1 MTFRSPSP
9 KDDAAGAKPLV
20 TWHQGGP
27 GGNSFYG
34 LFGEEGYFQVSEEGT
49 RVNNAT
55 SWNLVANM
63 IYLDSP
69 AGSNDPVG
77 FSTCSTGGTVE
88 TVCKWDDK
96 SQAEA
101 YAHTM
106 MAFYKVCVCVCVMC
120 VFYKV
125 CVMCVSIC
133 LMCVNVSCGVW
144 HMLVL

>member
-1 MTFRSPSP
+1 
-9 KDDAAGAKPLV
+9 
-20 TWHQGGP
+20 
-27 GGNSFYG
+27 
-34 LFGEEGYFQVSEEGT
+34 
-49 RVNNAT
+49 VNNAT

-106 MAFYKVCVCVCVMC
+106 MAFYKVCVCVSCVSSTR
-120 VFYKV
+120 V
-125 CVMCVSIC
+125 CVMCVLCVC
-133 LMCVNVSCGVW
+133 LSV
-144 HMLVL
+144 